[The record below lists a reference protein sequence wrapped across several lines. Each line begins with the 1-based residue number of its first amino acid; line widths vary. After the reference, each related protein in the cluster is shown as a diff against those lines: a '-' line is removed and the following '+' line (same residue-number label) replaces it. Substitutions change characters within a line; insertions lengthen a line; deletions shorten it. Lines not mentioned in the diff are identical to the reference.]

1 MIKNIT
7 SLGLF
12 GIFRLIFDL
21 IITKFFFPGCRIVRL
36 PFYIRRVGS
45 LVLGPG
51 FSSGPGLIIDVL
63 NESASVVIGHN
74 VYANYRLHIGANFS
88 VEIGDDCLFG
98 SDCLIIDHNHGSY
111 THDCQSH
118 PMEAPVRRALTGG
131 PIKIG
136 DKCWFGDRVSVL
148 PGVTVGTGVV
158 VGVGSVIVNDLPDYV
173 IAIGVP
179 ARVVKKF
186 DFSSGAWV
194 KVN

>member
-1 MIKNIT
+1 MLKKIS
-7 SLGLF
+7 SLGIF
-12 GIFRLIFDL
+12 GIFRLL
-21 IITKFFFPGCRIVRL
+21 SNLMITKLFFPGCRIVRS
-36 PFYIRRVGS
+36 PFYIRKVGK
-45 LVLGPG
+45 LVLGSG

-63 NESASVVIGHN
+63 NESASIVIGKN

-111 THDCQSH
+111 KLDCQSH
-118 PMEAPVRRALTGG
+118 PMEAPVRRVLAGG

-148 PGVTVGTGVV
+148 PGVTVGAGVI
-158 VGVGSVIVNDLPDYV
+158 VGVGSVILNDLPDYV
-173 IAIGVP
+173 IANGVP
-179 ARVVKKF
+179 AKVVKKF
-186 DFSSGAWV
+186 DFSIGAWV